1 MKLGLRRNYHYGRAA
16 IRHYANPSFMT
27 FALAFFVIVQL
38 HRLIVYSTNPVLLS
52 VTSSPVSHSLAMAA
66 VWILSSVD
74 LAGAGQQ

>member
-1 MKLGLRRNYHYGRAA
+1 
-16 IRHYANPSFMT
+16 MT